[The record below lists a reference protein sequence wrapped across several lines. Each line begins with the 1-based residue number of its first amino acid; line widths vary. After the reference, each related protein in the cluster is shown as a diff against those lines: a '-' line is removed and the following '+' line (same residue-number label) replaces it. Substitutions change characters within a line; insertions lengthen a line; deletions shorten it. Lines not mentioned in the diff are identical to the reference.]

1 MTSAFEKTASHK
13 RAALIAFCDAYRLWL
28 ATRDFGY
35 EFGKT
40 DDDTF
45 VKRSGGTTTI
55 EEIPIERLTRRAAAW
70 RIYYRAR
77 DYYLKT
83 CTEGYL

>member
-1 MTSAFEKTASHK
+1 MITPQVHAAF
-13 RAALIAFCDAYRLWL
+13 RAFCEAYTLWL
-28 ATRDFGY
+28 STRDSGF

-40 DDDTF
+40 DDDTYIRRF
-45 VKRSGGTTTI
+45 GGKTTI

-77 DYYLKT
+77 DHYINLRD
-83 CTEGYL
+83 GGRA